1 MTTTAAA
8 TIDEIAARLEP
19 TPGRLVVQ
27 PVTEEETM
35 RGGLHIPATAQEKPV
50 QGIIKALGPPKLLV
64 GVAGSSPPRQL
75 AVGQKILFGK
85 FAGTE
90 IVVDGED
97 FLILAEEDVL
107 AIVKPAFSDPR
118 AQASRP
124 DPA

>member
-8 TIDEIAARLEP
+8 PRLTADQIAARLEP

-50 QGIIKALGPPKLLV
+50 QGIIKALGPVKVPGK
-64 GVAGSSPPRQL
+64 ARQL
-75 AVGQKILFGK
+75 EVGQKILFGK

-97 FLILAEEDVL
+97 FLILGEEDVL
-107 AIVKPAFSDPR
+107 AIVHPT
-118 AQASRP
+118 P
-124 DPA
+124 DPVAL